1 MGDDSRSQ
9 GGSSRY
15 TRRAALGVIAGGVL
29 LGVSTAGAFDQV
41 ETRRPFGIA
50 VDNAT
55 ALVGIVDRGPVKK
68 NAREPMVT
76 ITNNTAE
83 TATYTITLDS
93 CGDGT
98 LYDPDGATGCTVVFT
113 LAAGNSG
120 TVDLTAATTGTI
132 GYSVGVASTAVS
144 ITTTGSIDA
153 EAGNVA
159 GAIRIQKPVKDQAF
173 TAAPPQG
180 NQGNVF
186 KIKSV
191 DVRDDDGDDDLIEVA
206 YEVRAGGSGGTLVGE
221 KTVTFPPSN
230 RYNPGGNP
238 AETIDPTAG
247 YTIQSGQLYTLTVTV
262 TDADGNTETSTVED
276 MA

>member
-1 MGDDSRSQ
+1 MVRDHRHGKDMLL
-9 GGSSRY
+9 
-15 TRRAALGVIAGGVL
+15 TRRAALGLIAGGVL
-29 LGVSTAGAFDQV
+29 LGVGSSGAFDQV

-50 VDNAT
+50 VDNTT

-98 LYDPDGATGCTVVFT
+98 LYGPNGTSGCAIVFT

-120 TVDLTAATTGTI
+120 TVDLTAATTGTL
-132 GYSVGVASTAVS
+132 GYSVGVASTAVG
-144 ITTTGSIDA
+144 IQTTGSVTA

-159 GAIRIQKPVKDQAF
+159 GAIRIQKPVRDQEF

-186 KIKSV
+186 EIKSI
-191 DVRDDDGDDDLIEVA
+191 DIRDDDGDDDLVEVA
-206 YEVRAGGSGGTLVGE
+206 YEVRAGGSGGTIVGE

-230 RYNPGGNP
+230 RYKPNGNP
-238 AETIDPTAG
+238 AETVDPIAG
-247 YTIQSGQLYTLTVTV
+247 YTIQGGVLYTLTVTG
-262 TDADGNTETSTVED
+262 TDADGNTETSTIED
-276 MA
+276 TA